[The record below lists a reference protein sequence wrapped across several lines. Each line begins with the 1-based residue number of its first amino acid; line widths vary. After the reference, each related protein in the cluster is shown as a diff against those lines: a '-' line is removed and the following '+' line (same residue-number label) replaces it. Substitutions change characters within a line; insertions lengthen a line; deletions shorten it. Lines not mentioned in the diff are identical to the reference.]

1 MSNATLFQE
10 GLPRRRNPKRRPK
23 LRQHRGRNKVN
34 IGTAATTT
42 TTSVMLPP
50 PSTTS
55 TTSSRQKSGTDTISN
70 IRKLFLRIRIRIR
83 IRPPLFLLPPP
94 LIRRRVRFRS
104 RSIPIPRRRR
114 REGRLLSNTARS
126 GSWSQGWS
134 SGEQSKI
141 KTGSTISRNQ
151 RLFYLF

>member
-1 MSNATLFQE
+1 MSNPTLFQE
-10 GLPRRRNPKRRPK
+10 GLLRRRNPKRRPK
-23 LRQHRGRNKVN
+23 LRQHRGRNRVN

-55 TTSSRQKSGTDTISN
+55 TTSSRQKSGTATISS
-70 IRKLFLRIRIRIR
+70 IRKLFLRIR
-83 IRPPLFLLPPP
+83 PPLFPLPLP
-94 LIRRRVRFRS
+94 LIRWRIRLRFRS
-104 RSIPIPRRRR
+104 RSIPIPRRWR
-114 REGRLLSNTARS
+114 RERRLLSNTAQS

-141 KTGSTISRNQ
+141 KTGSII
-151 RLFYLF
+151 